1 MPSRTIDRGALGY
14 PPALLSLKPPP
25 ATLWLRGALP
35 AGRAVA
41 VVGTRTPSPE
51 GQRFAFDLAAALARA
66 GWVVWSGGALGVDQQ
81 AHEGALAAGGPTVLV
96 AGGGLDRPYPR
107 ELAPLWPRVE
117 REGALLAVVPD
128 AYAPRRWTF
137 FARNAVLAALTEALV
152 VIECPLQS
160 GARNAA
166 STARALG
173 RPVWIG
179 AQAPWSPF
187 APTVREE
194 LRLGARLLLHPDD
207 LLASLGA
214 VAPGPP
220 AARDAARGA
229 PRQARQAQLPL
240 PEVPSPL
247 DPLQR
252 RFLEAVRS
260 GCTHL
265 DALCEAL
272 GEPPPEILRQA
283 TLLQLEG
290 LLGESHQGFFVPTR
304 QG

>member
-1 MPSRTIDRGALGY
+1 MPSRTLDRGA
-14 PPALLSLKPPP
+14 PDFPAALLSLKPPP
-25 ATLWLRGALP
+25 ASLWLRGALP

-51 GQRFAFDLAAALARA
+51 GQRFAFDLASALARA

-117 REGALLAVVPD
+117 RDGALLAVVPD
-128 AYAPRRWTF
+128 SYAPRRWTF

-152 VIECPLQS
+152 VVECPLQS

-207 LLASLGA
+207 LLASLDALIPGSP
-214 VAPGPP
+214 AP
-220 AARDAARGA
+220 RGA
-229 PRQARQAQLPL
+229 SREAPRRARKAQLPL
-240 PEVPSPL
+240 PEVAAPL
-247 DPLQR
+247 DALQR

-260 GCTHL
+260 GYTHL

-290 LLGESHQGFFVPTR
+290 LLGESSKGFFVPTR
-304 QG
+304 RD